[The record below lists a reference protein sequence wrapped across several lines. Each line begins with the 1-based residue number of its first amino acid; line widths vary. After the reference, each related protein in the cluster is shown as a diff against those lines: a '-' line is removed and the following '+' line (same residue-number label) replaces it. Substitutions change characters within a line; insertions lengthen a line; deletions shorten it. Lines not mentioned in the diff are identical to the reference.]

1 MLDKVVEYPSGR
13 LRLIDIEEEVVE
25 DDVVVV
31 VVTIVPA

>member
-1 MLDKVVEYPSGR
+1 MVVEYSSGR
-13 LRLIDIEEEVVE
+13 LRLMDIEEEVAE